1 MCVLVCIGMLYMF
14 IFVEIYFEV
23 LSMLVS
29 LFTLEIFWYD
39 SARAYQKAL
48 KEDPKSC
55 LDFGLLVSTN
65 AQERPPVVSA
75 TPRR

>member
-1 MCVLVCIGMLYMF
+1 
-14 IFVEIYFEV
+14 
-23 LSMLVS
+23 MLVS

-39 SARAYQKAL
+39 SARADQKAL